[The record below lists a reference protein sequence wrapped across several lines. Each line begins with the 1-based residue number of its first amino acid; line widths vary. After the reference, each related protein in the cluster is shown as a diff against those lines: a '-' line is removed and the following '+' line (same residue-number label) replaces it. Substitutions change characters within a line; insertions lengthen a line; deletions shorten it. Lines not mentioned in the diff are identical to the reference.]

1 MYHMT
6 IHSLVFVL
14 VAPAASPSGIQ
25 SPTGYG
31 PIAPLL
37 IEDHH
42 PPLLIVRCYDQHP
55 VFATLGFLL
64 CLIATRTFRLSF
76 AMVKPSDI
84 KELEGAEN
92 YWTWLPDARA
102 MLLTDGTWNAVDPL
116 VPVPNGAVQMRNWA
130 DQNAKAHG
138 ALFLTLSR
146 AVKDKVSNS
155 GIGVNG
161 RLLWATLESY
171 YTTADAATRSILMS
185 QFHSISHDLSKPA
198 DTFLQA
204 VVTAERRLTAIAA
217 SLPAHMVQDKILSG
231 LSSAYSSIITL
242 LQVESPQRDVP
253 SMINAINAWER
264 ADLQRADSVIKAAR
278 AARVFDDTN
287 QGGEFAAAHLSRSSR
302 HADSS
307 HTHSHSRSSAGKDFD
322 WTNTKNRTDVCYRCG
337 LPGHFAQ
344 YCVSVM
350 PDDVRRR
357 IVRDREQRA
366 HAAEAEQDSDS
377 TNEAS
382 NHAMAAVLDLPTE
395 LHIDS
400 MDPDVREAWLST
412 LGPDALHPVPQLFTN
427 VAGFSAVDPDPSPPS
442 PPPTAS
448 SVTSTPSKKKKK
460 KKKKKS
466 ATVSEVQAALEG
478 MSLQD
483 DEDEFSM

>member
-1 MYHMT
+1 
-6 IHSLVFVL
+6 
-14 VAPAASPSGIQ
+14 
-25 SPTGYG
+25 
-31 PIAPLL
+31 
-37 IEDHH
+37 
-42 PPLLIVRCYDQHP
+42 
-55 VFATLGFLL
+55 
-64 CLIATRTFRLSF
+64 
-76 AMVKPSDI
+76 MVKPSDI

-102 MLLTDGTWNAVDPL
+102 MLLTDGTWNAVDPS

-146 AVKDKVSNS
+146 AVKDKVNNS

-198 DTFLQA
+198 DTFLQG

-217 SLPAHMVQDKILSG
+217 SLPVHMVQDKILSG

-242 LQVESPQRDVP
+242 LQVESSQRDVP
-253 SMINAINAWER
+253 SMINTINTWER

-287 QGGEFAAAHLSRSSR
+287 QGG
-302 HADSS
+302 
-307 HTHSHSRSSAGKDFD
+307 
-322 WTNTKNRTDVCYRCG
+322 
-337 LPGHFAQ
+337 HFAQ

-357 IVRDREQRA
+357 IIRDREQRA
-366 HAAEAEQDSDS
+366 HAAEAEQDSESD
-377 TNEAS
+377 NEVS
-382 NHAMAAVLDLPTE
+382 NHAMAAILDLPTE

-412 LGPDALHPVPQLFTN
+412 LGTDALQPVPQPFTN
-427 VAGFSAVDPDPSPPS
+427 TAGFSAVDPDPSPPS
-442 PPPTAS
+442 PPPTAA

-478 MSLQD
+478 MSLRD